1 MMTTDWFNIT
11 PTLSNKTYGTWVCAC
26 GVHHCVW
33 LANTSQMNQGGAVS
47 CMSCNTAVRYRHA
60 LLIPKLHKIH
70 HFISCF
76 YRSSWMA
83 LSLKRH
89 VSDRMPAWGLEPI
102 KVLTMHK
109 TQKFVFQIILLNIS
123 YTSLTPLF
131 IASNYTASIMCI
143 SAGKS
148 SKVSNISLLST

>member
-1 MMTTDWFNIT
+1 MDSLLLFCIPHCVYVRLNHCYTNKMDKSSKWLINFLIKSSPWGYCYWTMTYKYLLVMMTTDWFNIT

-26 GVHHCVW
+26 GVHRCVW

-83 LSLKRH
+83 LSKDMYLIGCQH
-89 VSDRMPAWGLEPI
+89 G
-102 KVLTMHK
+102 
-109 TQKFVFQIILLNIS
+109 
-123 YTSLTPLF
+123 
-131 IASNYTASIMCI
+131 
-143 SAGKS
+143 G
-148 SKVSNISLLST
+148 